1 MNKVNSAIKNIM
13 ATNSI
18 SLFNFLASSNLNQL
32 VIPIFQR
39 PYSWRI
45 EQVEDF
51 FNDVTPLLNNPK
63 IKHFMGLVVL
73 VNEETNNGS
82 FEVIDGQQRLTT
94 ISLTLAVIRDFLDD
108 LKENNI
114 NTLSRTNRTKIER
127 TIQRIENC
135 LIIEDR
141 LGNRN
146 LKLISKNER
155 SYESKFL
162 ENVLISINDL
172 IPTDIRAINYQD
184 QPTGQKNTF
193 EVKNE
198 FMSNKA
204 MFDQR
209 TAKSH
214 RSYRNFSIILD
225 ILNNDSFLGNCKTLD
240 EKINFL
246 CDSLTKAILDHIQI
260 VDFISDNHS
269 EAFNTF
275 EVLNN
280 RGLAISSTD
289 LIKNICLK
297 QAVNNTSDQ
306 EYIFKSWGAIFDQE
320 LNNTD
325 DIQFLRYSNNSRRD
339 FVTKSELY
347 DTYHQIISNMNI
359 NELKSFLEN
368 DLLIDARIFGSLKD
382 SVGNFTPTILNNVIK
397 LLQTT
402 KSNQWFSIAISAI
415 RAHNAFTNIN
425 VSEKLKKLLEIVHE
439 IIFCIILN
447 DKKANLIEQRFP
459 EIAKKIV
466 GFKDAKELIEVY
478 DIIIGLL
485 VSFRDAESLRYAKIN
500 LNEVDFSSHNLN
512 ASMVLS
518 FIEYHNGHGNLSI
531 KSLEHILPQNPKEK
545 QWTIINGISKDII
558 DNNIYS
564 LGNMLLIE
572 KPLNSKIKASSFSV
586 KVKEYSAFKVFD
598 PVGQSSVNCIK
609 NISNFDFK
617 SISDRNNELIEI
629 YNTIVR

>member
-1 MNKVNSAIKNIM
+1 M

-18 SLFNFLASSNLNQL
+18 SIFNFLASSDLNKL
-32 VIPIFQR
+32 IIPIFQR

-73 VNEETNNGS
+73 VNDESNNGC
-82 FEVIDGQQRLTT
+82 FEIIDGQQRLTT
-94 ISLTLAVIRDFLDD
+94 ISLTLAVIRDYLDD
-108 LKENNI
+108 LKENNFS
-114 NTLSRTNRTKIER
+114 TLSKANRTKIDR

-141 LGNRN
+141 SGNRN
-146 LKLISKNER
+146 LKLITKNER
-155 SYESKFL
+155 SYESRFL

-172 IPTDIRAINYQD
+172 IPTDIRAINYHN
-184 QPTGQKNTF
+184 QPIGQKNTF
-193 EVKNE
+193 QVKNE

-209 TAKSH
+209 IAKSH
-214 RSYRNFSIILD
+214 RSFRNFSILRD

-240 EKINFL
+240 DKINFL

-297 QAVNNTSDQ
+297 QATHTSDQ
-306 EYIFKSWGAIFDQE
+306 EHIFKSWGAIFDQE
-320 LNNTD
+320 LKNTD
-325 DIQFLRYSNNSRRD
+325 DIQFLRYSNNSRRE
-339 FVTKSELY
+339 FITKSEMY
-347 DTYHQIISNMNI
+347 DAYHELISNMNI

-368 DLLIDARIFGSLKD
+368 DLLTDATIFGGLKNFD
-382 SVGNFTPTILNNVIK
+382 SNFKPVILNNVIK
-397 LLQTT
+397 LLQST
-402 KSNQWFSIAISAI
+402 KSNQWFTIAISAL
-415 RAHNAFTNIN
+415 RAHNAYPTIN
-425 VSEKLKKLLEIVHE
+425 VSEKLKELLELVHE

-447 DKKANLIEQRFP
+447 DKKANLIEQKFP
-459 EIAKKIV
+459 EIAQKIV
-466 GFKDAKELIEVY
+466 GYKDAKELIEVY
-478 DIIIGLL
+478 EIIIELL
-485 VSFRDAESLRYAKIN
+485 QTFRDSQSLQYSNID
-500 LNEVDFSSHNLN
+500 LSDIDFSSQNLN
-512 ASMVLS
+512 ASMLLS
-518 FIEYHNGHGNLSI
+518 FIEYHKGQGNLSI

-545 QWTIINGISKDII
+545 QWEIVKGISKDVL
-558 DNNIYS
+558 DDNIYS
-564 LGNMLLIE
+564 LGNMILIE
-572 KPLNSKIKASSFSV
+572 KQINSKIKASSFSD
-586 KVKEYSAFKVFD
+586 KIKEYSTFKVFD
-598 PVGQSSVNCIK
+598 PVGQSSIHNYK
-609 NISNFDFK
+609 NLSTFDFTTIQK
-617 SISDRNNELIEI
+617 RSVELLNI
-629 YNTIVR
+629 YNEIVS

>member
-1 MNKVNSAIKNIM
+1 M

-51 FNDVTPLLNNPK
+51 FNDLTPLLNNPK

-73 VNEETNNGS
+73 VNEDSKNGS

-94 ISLTLAVIRDFLDD
+94 ISLTLAVIRDYLDD
-108 LKENNI
+108 LKENNFV
-114 NTLSRTNRTKIER
+114 TLPKSNRTKIER

-141 LGNRN
+141 SGNRD
-146 LKLISKNER
+146 LKLITKNER
-155 SYESKFL
+155 SFESRFL

-172 IPTDIRAINYQD
+172 IPTDIRAINYQK
-184 QPTGQKNTF
+184 QPIGDKNTF
-193 EVKNE
+193 EVKYE
-198 FMSNKA
+198 FMSNKTL
-204 MFDQR
+204 FDQR
-209 TAKSH
+209 IAKSH
-214 RSYRNFSIILD
+214 RSFRNFSIIRD

-240 EKINFL
+240 EKISFL

-297 QAVNNTSDQ
+297 QATSISDQ
-306 EYIFKSWGAIFDQE
+306 DHIFKSWGTIFDQE

-347 DTYHQIISNMNI
+347 DAYQQIISNMNI

-368 DLLIDARIFGSLKD
+368 DLLADARIFGNLKNPE
-382 SVGNFTPTILNNVIK
+382 SSFTPVILNNIVK

-402 KSNQWFSIAISAI
+402 KSNQWFSITMAAI
-415 RAHNAFTNIN
+415 RAYNAHPNIN
-425 VSEKLKKLLEIVHE
+425 VAEKLRELLQIVHE
-439 IIFCIILN
+439 IIFSIILN

-466 GFKDAKELIEVY
+466 GFKDAKELIDVY
-478 DIIIGLL
+478 NMIIGLL
-485 VSFRDAESLRYAKIN
+485 VSFRNDEKLRYADVD
-500 LNEVDFSSHNLN
+500 LAEVDFSSHNLN

-518 FIEYHNGHGNLSI
+518 FIEYHESNGNLSI

-545 QWTIINGISKDII
+545 QWNIIKGIPKDII
-558 DNNIYS
+558 DDNIYS

-572 KPLNSKIKASSFSV
+572 KPLNSKIKASSFND
-586 KVKEYSAFKVFD
+586 KVKEYAAFKVFD
-598 PVGQSSVNCIK
+598 PVGQSSSIFYK
-609 NISNFDFK
+609 NIVDFDFK
-617 SISDRNNELIEI
+617 SISDRNKQLIEI
-629 YNTIVR
+629 YSKIVG